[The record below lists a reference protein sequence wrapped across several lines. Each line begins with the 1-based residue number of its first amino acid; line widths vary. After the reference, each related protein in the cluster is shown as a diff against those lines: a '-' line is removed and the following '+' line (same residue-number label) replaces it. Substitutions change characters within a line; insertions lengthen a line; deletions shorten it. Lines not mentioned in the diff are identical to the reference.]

1 MSKLRVQG
9 YSSLVRDTN
18 SNAIVNTNTSEY
30 TLYMERRKVRSN
42 QGNEIRTAVREINT
56 LKAELREI
64 KKLIKEI
71 VNK

>member
-42 QGNEIRTAVREINT
+42 QGNEIRSAVREINT

-71 VNK
+71 INK